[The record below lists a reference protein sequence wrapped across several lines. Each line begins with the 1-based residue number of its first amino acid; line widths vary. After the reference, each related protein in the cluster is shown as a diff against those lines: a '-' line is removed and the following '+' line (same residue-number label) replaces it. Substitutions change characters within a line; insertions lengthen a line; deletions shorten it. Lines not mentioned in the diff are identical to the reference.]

1 MLAVVREGPF
11 GAAAPRF
18 EPRLAFRILVQQSVG
33 LANLGYLGHMWELYA
48 MWTWVPVFLL
58 EALELR
64 GESASVLGVIAFSVI
79 AVGGAGSIAGGV
91 LADRLG
97 RTAVTSGAMVL
108 SGGMAV
114 LAAALFDAPLVLLTP
129 ILLV

>member
-1 MLAVVREGPF
+1 M
-11 GAAAPRF
+11 
-18 EPRLAFRILVQQSVG
+18 QQSVG

-48 MWTWVPVFLL
+48 MWTRVPVFLL

-64 GESASVLGVIAFSVI
+64 GESASVVGVIAFSVI

-114 LAAALFDAPLVLLTP
+114 LAAALFEAPLVLLTP